1 MCLYMKMYSICI
13 CICICVCI
21 YICYTHIIQSQVL
34 NQRLDYG
41 FPGMGLEFRVEVL
54 GFDGSFEVSTC
65 AAKPFAVI

>member
-1 MCLYMKMYSICI
+1 MKMYMYMYMYMCMY
-13 CICICVCI
+13 I
-21 YICYTHIIQSQVL
+21 YMLYTHIIQSQVL